1 MEEKFWSPYGQ
12 QLAHLQ
18 ILGTHP
24 NYQRMGAGSALLR
37 HGIKQAQDL
46 GLPITLFASPM
57 GKPLY
62 TSFGF
67 DDRGK
72 VVVRVNGE
80 DESTDLNPMVLD
92 ITECCREQ
100 NKYQDA

>member
-1 MEEKFWSPYGQ
+1 MEEKFWSVYGQ

-24 NYQRMGAGSALLR
+24 DYQRMGAASALLR
-37 HGIKQAQDL
+37 HGIRRGQDL

-67 DDRGK
+67 VDRGK
-72 VVVRVNGE
+72 VVVRVDGE
-80 DESTDLNPMVLD
+80 DQSTDLNPMLLD
-92 ITECCREQ
+92 ITDSSEAE
-100 NKYQDA
+100 